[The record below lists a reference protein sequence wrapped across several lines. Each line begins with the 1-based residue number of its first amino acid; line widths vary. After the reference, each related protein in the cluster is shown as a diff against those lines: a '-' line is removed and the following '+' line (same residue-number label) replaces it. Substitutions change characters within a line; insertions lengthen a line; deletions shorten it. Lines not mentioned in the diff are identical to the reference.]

1 METKKLNKHT
11 LIPFLSIWVLFLALY
26 GFQKQEKLFP
36 PERHEVVVQL
46 VLVDVIATD
55 KDGNTVADLTIDDF
69 EIYEDGKKM
78 PINSMD
84 FINFQMIIEKFP
96 EEKKTEKMSLP
107 SVEKFR
113 KKHFFVIFDSINTIK
128 RVLDQSKPKIIE
140 KLISLVK
147 LGGEIMVIEISEKGD
162 VQLLQSITSDED
174 LIAQAIDK
182 ASGSIWVEKSAD
194 TLSIPNIIRIQE
206 IEAGRGQP
214 HPMRKYARALYQLET
229 RNRFEKSLTSLLS
242 VINMIKNYP
251 GRKPVLLI
259 SGGFPSISFE
269 QVYDGIGYDG
279 KSSEINIV
287 QSEVAAAKLKD
298 PFKVLQKSKRRHGSE
313 IFRDLVNYSNSH
325 NITFYTLD
333 PDNYL
338 RFVLPDMAYDNFP
351 RQLLNP
357 KDPRVVN
364 DDIAE
369 IKKIKLSNLNYL
381 AEDTGGVSFQGAK
394 KFDNFQK
401 YVNQD
406 LTSYYELNY
415 YPKRKK
421 ADGKYHKIKVKVK
434 RPGVRI
440 RFRKGYYDYNLEQRE
455 SLLFASTSANPG
467 LFKKISFKARTVP
480 FILKKD
486 KYILWINMA
495 LPVKGLILGED
506 PSIDF
511 KVLKANFWVDDEK
524 DNNAFNAQLNIPIM
538 LTQSFRQKLKNAR
551 YLGYNTC
558 SQELKL
564 KHDKYHIIFSLYDEE
579 SSRVGTVE
587 ELLEVPILKGK
598 SKAEIVNAIFGRMV
612 ESNISSRPF
621 TISQEDGTLRVGKHK
636 FYPMGSNQ
644 FSTGESIS
652 LFIQIFTSQKEV
664 EFTPQFPLFQNGIE
678 VGRVPIKVIKKS
690 WNKKSKILNVVF
702 DLNFRNITKGDYEL
716 QVSLTESM
724 SKQKI
729 EKGILVKLFE

>member
-1 METKKLNKHT
+1 METKKLNKLT
-11 LIPFLSIWVLFLALY
+11 LIPFLSIGILFLSLY

-36 PERHEVVVQL
+36 PEKHEVIIQL

-55 KDGNTVADLTIDDF
+55 KDGNAVRDLTIDDF
-69 EIYEDGKKM
+69 EIYEDGKKVS
-78 PINSMD
+78 INSLD
-84 FINFQMIIEKFP
+84 FFNFQMIIEKFP

-113 KKHFFVIFDSINTIK
+113 KRLFFVIFDSINTIK

-147 LGGEIMVIEISEKGD
+147 LGGEIMVIELREKGD

-194 TLSIPNIIRIQE
+194 TLSIPNIIRIEE
-206 IEAGRGQP
+206 IEAGGQP
-214 HPMRKYARALYQLET
+214 HPMRQSAREIYQLET
-229 RNRFEKSLTSLLS
+229 RNRFEKSLSSLLS

-287 QSEVAAAKLKD
+287 QSEVAAAKIKD
-298 PFKVLQKSKRRHGSE
+298 PFKVLQKKKRRHGSE
-313 IFRDLVNYSNSH
+313 IFRDLVNYANSH

-338 RFVLPDMAYDNFP
+338 RFVLHDMAYDNFP

-357 KDPRVVN
+357 KDPRIVN

-369 IKKIKLSNLNYL
+369 IKKIELSNLNYL
-381 AEDTGGVSFQGAK
+381 SENTGGVSLQGAK

-440 RFRKGYYDYNLEQRE
+440 RFRKGYYDYNLEQKE
-455 SLLFASTSANPG
+455 SLLFASSSANPG
-467 LFKKISFKARTVP
+467 LFKQISFKARTVP

-495 LPVKGLILGED
+495 LPVQGLILGED

-511 KVLKANFWVDDEK
+511 KILKANFCVDDEK
-524 DNNAFNAQLNIPIM
+524 DNHAMMAQLNIPIM

-564 KHDKYHIIFSLYDEE
+564 KHNKYHIIFSLYDEE

-587 ELLEVPILKGK
+587 QLLEVPSLKGK

-621 TISQEDGTLRVGKHK
+621 TISQEDGTLLVGKHK

-644 FSTGESIS
+644 FSREENIS
-652 LFIQIFTSQKEV
+652 LFIQVFTSQKEV
-664 EFTPQFPLFQNGIE
+664 EFTPQFPLFQNDIE
-678 VGRVPIKVIKKS
+678 VGIVPVEVVKKS
-690 WNKKSKILNVVF
+690 RNKKANILNVIF
-702 DLNFRNITKGDYEL
+702 NLDFRNFTKGDYAL
-716 QVSLTESM
+716 KISLTDSM
-724 SKQKI
+724 NKQRI
-729 EKGILVKLFE
+729 EKRLLVKII